1 MDAGALQM
9 LHDARNQ
16 DVLAVANGVNFDFST
31 HQVLVDQY
39 RIFNLGTGDDAHI
52 LADVRFL
59 IGDFHALT
67 AQYIRRTNQYRIAQ
81 TIRNLNSFFLGKYR
95 VALCA
100 RNAGLVQDDV
110 KLFSVLRNINTLGR
124 GAKNFNTVIIKEFSQ
139 LNRSLTAKGNNNS
152 NKDALSLNFLPAS
165 KLFMAKVLS

>member
-16 DVLAVANGVNFDFST
+16 DVFAVANGVNFNLST

-81 TIRNLNSFFLGKYR
+81 TIRNLNSFFLGKYENECTMDGVHPNDLGFTLMAEGIESEIRRALR
-95 VALCA
+95 V
-100 RNAGLVQDDV
+100 
-110 KLFSVLRNINTLGR
+110 S
-124 GAKNFNTVIIKEFSQ
+124 GA
-139 LNRSLTAKGNNNS
+139 SL
-152 NKDALSLNFLPAS
+152 D
-165 KLFMAKVLS
+165 